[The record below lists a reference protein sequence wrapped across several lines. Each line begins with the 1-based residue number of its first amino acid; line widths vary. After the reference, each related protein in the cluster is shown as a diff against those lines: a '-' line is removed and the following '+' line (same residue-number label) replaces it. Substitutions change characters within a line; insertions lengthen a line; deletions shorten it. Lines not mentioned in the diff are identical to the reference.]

1 MALEFITKEKNNS
14 TNYRGGDVV
23 ITTAVYSKGKRN
35 YSTIICFYHEVFK
48 LIAPSL
54 DRIAIAIDG
63 TRLYFQENPKGWKL
77 TEYTKDGE
85 KARLKIDGSILP
97 VETAEKGNYQL
108 EYDRDRN
115 FYFIDVKNK
124 MENRG
129 LKFIGAKR

>member
-23 ITTAVYSKGKRN
+23 ITTTLYLKGKTQ
-35 YSTIICFYHEVFK
+35 YSTNICFYHEVFK

-63 TRLYFQENPKGWKL
+63 TRLYFQENNKGWKL
-77 TEYTKDGE
+77 TDTSKTGD

-97 VETAEKGNYQL
+97 VETIEKGNYQL

-115 FYFIDVKNK
+115 LYFIDVKNK